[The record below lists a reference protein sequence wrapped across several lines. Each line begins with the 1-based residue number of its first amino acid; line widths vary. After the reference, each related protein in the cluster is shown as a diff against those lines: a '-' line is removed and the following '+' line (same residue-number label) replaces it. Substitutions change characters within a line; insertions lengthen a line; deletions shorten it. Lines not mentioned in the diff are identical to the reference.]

1 MIGWIKR
8 LMARKTPEEEAKAIL
23 GEFSLMSPEARER
36 WLQNVAAWTI
46 KNVPKQERE
55 TVVRVMVALLRKEA
69 VRAELQERERQAVA
83 SRLLR
88 AANPERE
95 P

>member
-1 MIGWIKR
+1 MIGWLKR
-8 LMARKTPEEEAKAIL
+8 IMSRRTPEEEAQAIL

-36 WLQNVAAWTI
+36 WLQNVAAFVV

-55 TVVRVMVALLRKEA
+55 TVVREMVAMLRKEA
-69 VRAELQERERQAVA
+69 VRAELRERERQAVA
-83 SRLLR
+83 DRLLR